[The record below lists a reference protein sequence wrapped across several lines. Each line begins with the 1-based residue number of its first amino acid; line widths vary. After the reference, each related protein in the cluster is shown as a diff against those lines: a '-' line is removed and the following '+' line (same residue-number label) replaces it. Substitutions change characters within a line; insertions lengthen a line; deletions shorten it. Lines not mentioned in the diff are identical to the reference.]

1 MARLLM
7 KVSAFINTASLYLLY
22 AMWLPLYFSLRILL
36 RSLLG
41 RERRNL
47 WLTRMQ
53 LDSLS
58 SVNYIGGYLLD
69 RPMIWS
75 TKYGLMLT
83 IIKEEVLKYVMGL
96 LEPYQRRL
104 VHAKKGGI
112 VIDIG
117 ANIGF
122 YTLKFA
128 REVGK
133 DGLVVSLEPN
143 PYAFKLLNY
152 NIRLNELQ
160 GR

>member
-83 IIKEEVLKYVMGL
+83 IIKEE
-96 LEPYQRRL
+96 
-104 VHAKKGGI
+104 
-112 VIDIG
+112 
-117 ANIGF
+117 
-122 YTLKFA
+122 
-128 REVGK
+128 
-133 DGLVVSLEPN
+133 S
-143 PYAFKLLNY
+143 
-152 NIRLNELQ
+152 
-160 GR
+160 